1 MDVDKVYKVY
11 MQKILVM
18 QWRECCV
25 LCVDV
30 YKFIHLGKVDE
41 QSATDALSMLKK
53 KALPGAGAG
62 AKQARQQYQEQASR
76 VVRKARNHL
85 ATWPYWPS
93 WQQTASSG
101 LSSNAALE
109 FQRLPYKVLTS
120 IFSNIKLCLSRSS
133 SPKLSLCRFYL
144 CSFLLYF
151 SVEKMPATI
160 TNEE

>member
-1 MDVDKVYKVY
+1 MLAHTKFTCNEVLLL
-11 MQKILVM
+11 QC
-18 QWRECCV
+18 QECCV

-41 QSATDALSMLKK
+41 QSAIDALPVLKK
-53 KALPGAGAG
+53 TLPGAGAL
-62 AKQARQQYQEQASR
+62 AKRARQQYQEQACR

-109 FQRLPYKVLTS
+109 FQHLPYKVLTS

-133 SPKLSLCRFYL
+133 SPKLS
-144 CSFLLYF
+144 
-151 SVEKMPATI
+151 
-160 TNEE
+160 